1 MSKNMFIQ
9 FNCGNTFEEY
19 YYRNQSKAI
28 TNNDKNEDEKDE
40 YNIFDK
46 FDKVGLIFE
55 GIDFSKNE
63 YI

>member
-9 FNCGNTFEEY
+9 FNCGNTFEKY
-19 YYRNQSKAI
+19 YYRNQRKAI
-28 TNNDKNEDEKDE
+28 TNNDKNEVEKDE

-46 FDKVGLIFE
+46 FDKVRLIFE

>member
-1 MSKNMFIQ
+1 MFIQ

-19 YYRNQSKAI
+19 YYRNQRKAI
-28 TNNDKNEDEKDE
+28 ANNDKNEDEKNE